1 MIDNCNIVYE
11 NLPVKIKGFA
21 MHDAADNFY
30 TIVLNSKHSTNLL
43 RETFKHELKHI
54 IKEDFILS
62 KDVNLIET
70 NTH

>member
-1 MIDNCNIVYE
+1 MIDNCNIVYK

-21 MHDAADNFY
+21 MHDAVDDFY
-30 TIVLNSKHSTNLL
+30 TIVLNSRHSSNLL
-43 RETFKHELKHI
+43 EKTFEHELKHI
-54 IKEDFILS
+54 VKDDFILS